1 MQSEENATV
10 TEFEEVSYVAWGT
23 QKPKSDK
30 VQWYASTTLDTQ
42 FVEGLTLE
50 IKNSNTNPAAFFAAM
65 QTTDGGDTSG
75 VRYKNLNDNTVDV
88 FIEEETSRDD
98 EVAHTTEVI
107 GFIVLYGYQF
117 QRGVLFHDTIVEF
130 GTVLQEQPDAD
141 TWYEVPIHG
150 IFLEPIVVMGPLS
163 YNGTNAATARVKDV
177 TQSSFKWSIQEWLV
191 HDVWHMQEAISYM
204 VVEKGLNYLYDGTW
218 IEAGTLTGTN

>member
-1 MQSEENATV
+1 MHILLSAHTV
-10 TEFEEVSYVAWGT
+10 YPHFIGGRERHVHGLARGLARRHRVTVLGGASPGNHGQRKIHGYTLVTLPMISVKASSVPLQIYRIIPGFTRALRRLDPDLVHAFEYGS
-23 QKPKSDK
+23 
-30 VQWYASTTLDTQ
+30 
-42 FVEGLTLE
+42 F
-50 IKNSNTNPAAFFAAM
+50 
-65 QTTDGGDTSG
+65 TTDLAAVYCAREGIP
-75 VRYKNLNDNTVDV
+75 LLLTV
-88 FIEEETSRDD
+88 
-98 EVAHTTEVI
+98 
-107 GFIVLYGYQF
+107 YGYQF

-191 HDVWHMQEAISYM
+191 HDVWHM
-204 VVEKGLNYLYDGTW
+204 
-218 IEAGTLTGTN
+218 